1 MRNKGILSFAIATC
15 FLSIVGASVL
25 IGRIPFAIFGL
36 YAVTSLATFTWYAID
51 KSAAQR
57 GDQRTPENTLHLLSI
72 MGGWPGAL
80 VAQQKLRHKTKKQ
93 PFRTVFWATVVMNC
107 GVFIYLY
114 TPEGAAILDS
124 LLVDIKIMANQIIK
138 RMENIWVLLEKQN
151 LKLR

>member
-1 MRNKGILSFAIATC
+1 
-15 FLSIVGASVL
+15 
-25 IGRIPFAIFGL
+25 
-36 YAVTSLATFTWYAID
+36 
-51 KSAAQR
+51 
-57 GDQRTPENTLHLLSI
+57 